1 MDRQITK
8 RNNEYP
14 IKAWISRKEDVMK
27 IKKSKYTIA
36 FNGIAYTLLTIFSII
51 CVLPFLI
58 IVSGS
63 LTDNATIIQE
73 GYHIL
78 PKNFT
83 LAAYRTI
90 FESPQDI
97 LRAYSVTIYCTVIG
111 TLLGLTMISLT
122 GYVLSRKSFH
132 YRNVVSFIIYF
143 TTIFGGGLVPWYF
156 MITGVLKLKGTLVA
170 IWMPGLI
177 SPFLII
183 LMRTFIASAV
193 PDEITE
199 AASID
204 GAGHGTIFTRVVLP
218 VLKPGLATV
227 GLFLALG
234 YWNDWYRSSLF
245 SNDASTWELQYYL
258 YNMMNRAEAL
268 RSIAN
273 QANVSIN
280 NLPTESVKLAMA
292 VIVTGPILLLYPFV
306 QKYFVS
312 GITVGAVKG

>member
-1 MDRQITK
+1 
-8 RNNEYP
+8 
-14 IKAWISRKEDVMK
+14 MK

-36 FNGIAYTLLTIFSII
+36 FNTIAYIILTILSAI
-51 CVLPFLI
+51 CVLPFII

-63 LTDNATIIQE
+63 LTDNQIIIKE

-78 PKNFT
+78 PKNIT
-83 LAAYRTI
+83 LAAYKTI
-90 FESPQDI
+90 FETPKDI
-97 LRAYSVTIYCTVIG
+97 LQAYGVTMYCTIIG
-111 TLLGLTMISLT
+111 TFLGLIMIALT
-122 GYVLSRKSFH
+122 GYVLSRKSFA
-132 YRNVVSFIIYF
+132 YRNLISFIIYF

-156 MITGVLKLKGTLVA
+156 MITGVLKLKGTLMA
-170 IWMPGLI
+170 IWMPGLM

-183 LMRTFIASAV
+183 LMRTFITAAV

-204 GAGHGTIFTRVVLP
+204 GAGHGTIFTKVVLP

-245 SNDASTWELQYYL
+245 SNDTSTWELQYYL
-258 YNMMNRAEAL
+258 YNMMNKAEAL

-273 QANVSIN
+273 QANISIS